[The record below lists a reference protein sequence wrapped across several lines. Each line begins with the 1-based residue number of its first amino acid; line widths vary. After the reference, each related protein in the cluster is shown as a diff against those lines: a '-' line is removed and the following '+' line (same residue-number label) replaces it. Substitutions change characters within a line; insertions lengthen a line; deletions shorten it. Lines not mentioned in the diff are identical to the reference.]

1 MKKIVNLTLLISLFA
16 VLFIS
21 AILIKA
27 VTNDEILESDRVIA
41 DEDSSSCGSKGSAI
55 RQNDLSVG
63 DSEYKRDSVTGN
75 TSILNYIPVQS
86 EVVQLLPLE

>member
-1 MKKIVNLTLLISLFA
+1 MKKNSNLILLISLFT

-21 AILIKA
+21 VILIKA
-27 VTNDEILESDRVIA
+27 AANDEIYESDRVIA
-41 DEDSSSCGSKGSAI
+41 DEDSNNSGSKGSVI
-55 RQNDLSVG
+55 RQNDSSAG
-63 DSEYKRDSVTGN
+63 NSEYKRDSVTGN